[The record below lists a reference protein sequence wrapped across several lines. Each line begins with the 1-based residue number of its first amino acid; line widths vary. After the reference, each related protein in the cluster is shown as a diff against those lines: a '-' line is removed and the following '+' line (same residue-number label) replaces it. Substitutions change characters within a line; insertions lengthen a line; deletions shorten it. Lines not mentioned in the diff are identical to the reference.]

1 MGLKDRILAISNT
14 SVQSRIINV
23 RDMPVIVDADVA
35 EIYGVETKRINEAV
49 RNNRDK
55 FPEDYMLVLSLDELA
70 DLRSKISTT
79 KISTKSRVLP
89 KALTEGLIK
98 VVSNKKSFRKLVAVL
113 AVALTTFCL
122 NAASYSISGDNLGVR
137 WTIDNGELT
146 DVELNGETDVV
157 IPSGVTRI
165 RSDAFRYCDGLKSVT
180 IGGLVEEIE
189 SGAFQGCSD
198 LESVT
203 IGGAIVT
210 IGHNAFANCSDLESV
225 TISSFADSSERPRI
239 GDCAFQGCYSL
250 KSLTIGGN
258 MAEIGNDAFQGCH
271 ELESLTLPS
280 TITRIGQHAFACC
293 YRMKSVTIG
302 GSPSSENSQA
312 LRIEDGA
319 FEYCHELKSVTIG
332 GNVEMLGMSA
342 FWACGRLENV
352 IVGGYVRTIEP
363 QAFGECLKLKSVTV
377 GGGVEYIE
385 FDAFAA
391 CIELANLSLGDSL
404 RSIDARAFRSCR
416 SLTKITIPASTTYI
430 AGDVFLYCTGL
441 KSISV
446 AEDNPAYKAQNG
458 FLLSKDGRTLVVC
471 VNGELDAIPEGVTEI
486 GASAFAGRTDLT
498 SVTIPDS
505 VTRIGESAFSGCSNL
520 TNVVIPASV
529 TYIGSKAFIG
539 CNGLA
544 DEDGFVIVRSL
555 LYDYFGD
562 GVDITIADSVTKIGA
577 NAFDNCDSLTNVT
590 ISESVTSI
598 GDSAFYNCGKLSLAL
613 LPMHLRESV
622 SKDNQFKNCASN
634 FKIVFYEG
642 SLEVVEWAT
651 VGFDANG
658 GAVDIASM
666 DILKG
671 QSLKTI
677 GNLPTPTRTYH
688 RFLGWYT
695 DAEGGEPVTAETI
708 VEGNLTLYAHWEP
721 PKTIYSYDGIFTVGD
736 GVLIDVQLFDTT
748 DTVIPD
754 SVTSIESNGAFMR
767 VYDVL
772 TSVTIPDSVTNI
784 GDRAFYQCSA
794 VRSIIVPQYVCNSSV
809 SSLFPDAYTSITNVV
824 ISENV
829 TSIGMAAFAGCSSL
843 TSITIPNS
851 VTNIEYWAFYGCDNL
866 GLALVPSRLCG
877 IAENS
882 FDTYNSNLQI
892 VYYDDADCID
902 VTFDANG
909 GYVAP
914 SVAQALKGH
923 VKGYGIGNFPSVSR
937 PGYVFKGW
945 FTDAEGGEQVT
956 AATIVEGNL
965 TLYAHWEKLP
975 VYLWCYA
982 MVESDS
988 LDAID
993 IINGDTTS
1001 SSMVIPVPQNAD
1013 GSFVTNI
1020 VFQVKDGYEID
1031 TVTTN
1036 GAVVAEA
1043 SGKKG
1048 VWTLNI
1054 NLSDSNL
1061 SKFEVVAS
1069 ARLENYG
1076 VVAEKAICERTDG
1089 GYSLTAKVGETLNEG
1104 DITFN
1109 ATLNRTIVDTTMG
1122 YDVKIAADG
1131 KSTTARLKGPLF
1143 GVSAIVEDDC
1153 PPNADT
1159 GDPTGTL
1166 VEIDDFFINNFFLAT
1181 YPATNGDEEVGAL
1194 PVAAVPGLFYQ
1205 AAWGDD
1211 IRNLTVGSKVQA
1223 TADILYLGVIK
1234 QTGASGFYK
1243 VIVSEK

>member
-1 MGLKDRILAISNT
+1 M
-14 SVQSRIINV
+14 
-23 RDMPVIVDADVA
+23 
-35 EIYGVETKRINEAV
+35 
-49 RNNRDK
+49 
-55 FPEDYMLVLSLDELA
+55 
-70 DLRSKISTT
+70 
-79 KISTKSRVLP
+79 
-89 KALTEGLIK
+89 
-98 VVSNKKSFRKLVAVL
+98 VSNKKSFRKLVAVL

-137 WTIDNGELT
+137 WTINNGELT
-146 DVELNGETDVV
+146 DVELNGESDVV

-165 RSDAFRYCDGLKSVT
+165 RSDAFRYCNGLKSVT
-180 IGGLVEEIE
+180 IGGSVEEIE

-210 IGHNAFANCSDLESV
+210 IGHNAFENCSDLESV
-225 TISSFADSSERPRI
+225 TISSSADSWKTPRI
-239 GDCAFQGCYSL
+239 GDCAFQGCISL

-258 MAEIGNDAFQGCH
+258 ITEIGHDAFEGCY
-271 ELESLTLPS
+271 ELESLTLPAS
-280 TITRIGQHAFACC
+280 VKRIGFHAFARCHWL
-293 YRMKSVTIG
+293 KSVTIG
-302 GSPSSENSQA
+302 GAPSSENSQA
-312 LRIEDGA
+312 LCIEDRA
-319 FEYCHELKSVTIG
+319 FEYCHELKSFTIG
-332 GNVEMLGMSA
+332 GNVEMLGTSA
-342 FWACGRLENV
+342 FLSCGRLENV
-352 IVGGYVRTIEP
+352 TVGGYVRTIEP

-404 RSIDARAFRSCR
+404 RSIEARAFRSCR
-416 SLTKITIPASTTYI
+416 SLSEIIIPASTTYI
-430 AGDVFLYCTGL
+430 AGDAFLYCTGI

-446 AEDNPAYKAQNG
+446 AEDNPEYMALNG
-458 FLLSKDGRTLVVC
+458 FLLSKDGETLIASVS
-471 VNGELDAIPEGVTEI
+471 GAITDVPERVTEI

-505 VTRIGESAFSGCSNL
+505 VTRIGASAFSGCSNL

-529 TYIGSKAFIG
+529 TYIGDKAFLG

-577 NAFDNCDSLTNVT
+577 NAFDNCGSLTNVT
-590 ISESVTSI
+590 ISESVISI
-598 GDSAFYNCGKLSLAL
+598 GDSAFDNCGKLAFAL
-613 LPMHLRESV
+613 LPMHLSESV
-622 SKDNQFKNCASN
+622 SKNNQFKNCASN

-642 SLEVVEWAT
+642 SLEVVEWVR

-695 DAEGGEPVTAETI
+695 DATGGEPVTAETI

-721 PKTIYSYDGIFTVGD
+721 PKTIFSSGANFTVAD
-736 GVLIDVQLFDTT
+736 GVLIDIELIDTT
-748 DTVIPD
+748 DVVMPS
-754 SVTSIESNGAFMR
+754 SVTNIDDYANVFWYIRDEI
-767 VYDVL
+767 

-784 GDRAFYQCSA
+784 GNFAFENCRNLTSVAIGNGVTKIGHDAFYQCSA

-892 VYYDDADCID
+892 VYYDDADWID

-1013 GSFVTNI
+1013 GSFVTKI

-1061 SKFEVVAS
+1061 GSWFEVVAS

-1076 VVAEKAICERTDG
+1076 VVAEKATCERTDG
-1089 GYSLTAKVGETLNEG
+1089 GYLLAAKSGEMLFEG
-1104 DITFN
+1104 DIVFN
-1109 ATLNRTIVDTTMG
+1109 AMLNGAIVDTTKG
-1122 YDVKIAADG
+1122 YEVKIAADG
-1131 KSTTARLKGPLF
+1131 KSATAQLKSPLF
-1143 GVSAIVEDDC
+1143 GVSAIITDDKH
-1153 PPNADT
+1153 PNADT
-1159 GDPTGTL
+1159 SDPTSSL
-1166 VEIDDFFINNFFLAT
+1166 VEIDDFFINNFFLST
-1181 YPATNGDEEVGAL
+1181 YPETNGGEVVGAL
-1194 PVAAVPGLFYQ
+1194 PVAAVPGLYYQ
-1205 AAWGDD
+1205 AAWGEG

-1223 TADILYLGVIK
+1223 TADTLYLGVIK

-1243 VIVSEK
+1243 VIVSQQ

>member
-1 MGLKDRILAISNT
+1 M
-14 SVQSRIINV
+14 
-23 RDMPVIVDADVA
+23 
-35 EIYGVETKRINEAV
+35 
-49 RNNRDK
+49 
-55 FPEDYMLVLSLDELA
+55 
-70 DLRSKISTT
+70 
-79 KISTKSRVLP
+79 
-89 KALTEGLIK
+89 
-98 VVSNKKSFRKLVAVL
+98 VSYKKSFGKLVAVL

-137 WTIDNGELT
+137 WTINNGELT
-146 DVELNGETDVV
+146 DVELNGESDVV
-157 IPSGVTRI
+157 IPDGVIRI
-165 RSDAFRYCDGLKSVT
+165 RSDAFRYCSGLKSVT
-180 IGGLVEEIE
+180 IGGSVEEIE

-225 TISSFADSSERPRI
+225 TISSSADSWERPRI
-239 GDCAFQGCYSL
+239 GDCAFQGCISL

-258 MAEIGNDAFQGCH
+258 ITEIGNDAFEGCY
-271 ELESLTLPS
+271 ELESLTLPAS
-280 TITRIGQHAFACC
+280 VKRIGFHAFARCHWL
-293 YRMKSVTIG
+293 KSVTIG
-302 GSPSSENSQA
+302 GAPSSENSQA
-312 LRIEDGA
+312 LRIENGA

-332 GNVEMLGMSA
+332 GNVEMLGTSA
-342 FWACGRLENV
+342 FTACGRLENV
-352 IVGGYVRTIEP
+352 TVGGYVRTIEP

-416 SLTKITIPASTTYI
+416 SLSEIIIPASTTYI
-430 AGDVFLYCTGL
+430 AGDAFLYCTGL

-458 FLLSKDGRTLVVC
+458 FLLSKDGRTLVAC

-498 SVTIPDS
+498 SIIIPAS
-505 VTRIGESAFSGCSNL
+505 VTRIGASAFSGCSNL

-529 TYIGSKAFIG
+529 TYIGDKAFLG

-577 NAFDNCDSLTNVT
+577 NAFDNCGSLTSVTVPNGVTSIGSYAFYNCGSLTNVT
-590 ISESVTSI
+590 ISESVTII
-598 GDSAFYNCGKLSLAL
+598 GDSTFSNCGKLALAL
-613 LPMHLRESV
+613 LSMHLRESV

-695 DAEGGEPVTAETI
+695 DAEGGEPVTGDMVVNEN
-708 VEGNLTLYAHWEP
+708 VTLYAHWKAP
-721 PKTIYSYDGIFTVGD
+721 DTTLTIEGAILKVLD
-736 GVLIDVQLFDTT
+736 GVLLHADFCTSEVTIPESVTSIGDSAFYGQQELTSVI
-748 DTVIPD
+748 IPD
-754 SVTSIESNGAFMR
+754 SVTSIGTQAFYNC
-767 VYDVL
+767 VNL
-772 TSVTIPDSVTNI
+772 ASVAIGKGVTNI
-784 GDRAFYQCSA
+784 GSYAFSGCRR
-794 VRSIIVPQYVCNSSV
+794 VTNVIVPQYVCDIEMGSV
-809 SSLFPDAYTSITNVV
+809 FPGAYASITNLV
-824 ISENV
+824 IADGV
-829 TSIGMAAFAGCSSL
+829 TGIARYAFCYYYGVS
-843 TSITIPNS
+843 SITIPNS
-851 VTNIEYWAFYGCDNL
+851 VTNIDRYAFLYCDNL
-866 GLALVPSRLCG
+866 SLALVPSRLKD
-877 IAENS
+877 IVSQNNP
-882 FDTYNSNLQI
+882 FLYSNPEI
-892 VYYDDADCID
+892 VYYDDADRVD

-909 GYVAP
+909 GYVAS
-914 SVAQALKGH
+914 SVANALKGH

-937 PGYVFKGW
+937 PGYEFKGW

-956 AATIVEGNL
+956 AETIVEENL

-975 VYLWCYA
+975 IYQWCYA

-988 LDAID
+988 LDTID

-1001 SSMVIPVPQNAD
+1001 SSMVIPVPQNTD

-1020 VFQVKDGYEID
+1020 VFQVKDGYELD

-1036 GAVVAEA
+1036 GAIVAEA

-1054 NLSDSNL
+1054 DLSDSNS

-1076 VVAEKAICERTDG
+1076 VVAEKAICERTDD
-1089 GYSLTAKVGETLNEG
+1089 GYSLTAKSGEMLFEG
-1104 DITFN
+1104 DIAFN
-1109 ATLNRTIVDTTMG
+1109 AMLNGAIVDTTKG
-1122 YDVKIAADG
+1122 YEVKIAADG
-1131 KSTTARLKGPLF
+1131 KSAIAQLKSPLF
-1143 GVSAIVEDDC
+1143 GVSAIVTDDKH
-1153 PPNADT
+1153 PNANT

-1166 VEIDDFFINNFFLAT
+1166 VEIDDFFIDNFFLST

>member
-1 MGLKDRILAISNT
+1 MVT
-14 SVQSRIINV
+14 
-23 RDMPVIVDADVA
+23 
-35 EIYGVETKRINEAV
+35 Y
-49 RNNRDK
+49 
-55 FPEDYMLVLSLDELA
+55 
-70 DLRSKISTT
+70 
-79 KISTKSRVLP
+79 
-89 KALTEGLIK
+89 
-98 VVSNKKSFRKLVAVL
+98 KKSFRKLVAVL

-146 DVELNGETDVV
+146 DVELNGESDVV
-157 IPSGVTRI
+157 IPDGVIRI
-165 RSDAFRYCDGLKSVT
+165 RSDAFRYCSGLKSVT
-180 IGGLVEEIE
+180 IGGSVEEIE
-189 SGAFQGCSD
+189 GGAFQGCSD

-210 IGHNAFANCSDLESV
+210 IGHNAFASCSDLESV
-225 TISSFADSSERPRI
+225 TISSSADSSERPRI
-239 GDCAFQGCYSL
+239 GDCAFQGCSRL

-258 MAEIGNDAFQGCH
+258 ITEIGNDAFEGCY
-271 ELESLTLPS
+271 ELESLTLPAS
-280 TITRIGQHAFACC
+280 VKRIGFHAFARCHWL
-293 YRMKSVTIG
+293 KSVTIG
-302 GSPSSENSQA
+302 GAPSSENSQA

-319 FEYCHELKSVTIG
+319 FESCHELKSVTIG
-332 GNVEMLGMSA
+332 GNVEMLGTSA
-342 FWACGRLENV
+342 FTACGRLENV
-352 IVGGYVRTIEP
+352 IIGGYVRTIEP
-363 QAFGECLKLKSVTV
+363 QAFGQCLKLKSVTV

-416 SLTKITIPASTTYI
+416 SLSEMIIPTSTTYI
-430 AGDVFLYCTGL
+430 AGDAFLYCTGL

-458 FLLSKDGRTLVVC
+458 FLLSKDGRTLVAC

-486 GASAFAGRTDLT
+486 GASAFAGRTDLA

-529 TYIGSKAFIG
+529 TYIGSKAFFG

-577 NAFDNCDSLTNVT
+577 NAFDNCGSLTSVTVPNGVTSIGSYAFYNCGSLTNVT

-598 GDSAFYNCGKLSLAL
+598 GDSAFSNCGKLALAL

-642 SLEVVEWAT
+642 SLEVVEWAI

-658 GAVDIASM
+658 GSVGTTSM

-721 PKTIYSYDGIFTVGD
+721 PKSIFSSGAIFTVGD
-736 GVLIDVQLFDTT
+736 GALIDIDLIDTT
-748 DTVIPD
+748 DVVIPS
-754 SVTSIESNGAFMR
+754 SVTNIDDNVFWYIRDEI
-767 VYDVL
+767 

-784 GDRAFYQCSA
+784 GDLTFQNFKNLTSVAIGNGVTKIGRDAFSRCSGI
-794 VRSIIVPQYVCNSSV
+794 RSIVVPQYVCNNSV

-851 VTNIEYWAFYGCDNL
+851 VTNIERWAFLGCDNL
-866 GLALVPSRLCG
+866 ELALVPSRLCG
-877 IAENS
+877 NAENS
-882 FDTYNSNLQI
+882 FGTYNSNLQI
-892 VYYDDADCID
+892 VYYDDADWID

-988 LDAID
+988 LNAID
-993 IINGDTTS
+993 IISGDTTS
-1001 SSMVIPVPQNAD
+1001 SSMVILVPQNTD

-1020 VFQVKDGYEID
+1020 VFQVKDGYELD

-1036 GAVVAEA
+1036 GAIVAEA

-1054 NLSDSNL
+1054 NLSDSN
-1061 SKFEVVAS
+1061 SSWFEVVAS

-1076 VVAEKAICERTDG
+1076 VVSEKAICERSDG
-1089 GYSLTAKVGETLNEG
+1089 GYSLTAKSGETLNEG

-1109 ATLNRTIVDTTMG
+1109 AMLNGAIVDTTMG
-1122 YDVKIAADG
+1122 YEVKIAADG
-1131 KSTTARLKGPLF
+1131 KSATARLKGPSF
-1143 GVSAIVEDDC
+1143 GVSAIVEGDC
-1153 PPNADT
+1153 SPNADT

-1194 PVAAVPGLFYQ
+1194 PVVAVPGLFYQ

-1211 IRNLTVGSKVQA
+1211 IRNLTVGQKVQA

>member
-1 MGLKDRILAISNT
+1 MVT
-14 SVQSRIINV
+14 
-23 RDMPVIVDADVA
+23 
-35 EIYGVETKRINEAV
+35 Y
-49 RNNRDK
+49 
-55 FPEDYMLVLSLDELA
+55 
-70 DLRSKISTT
+70 
-79 KISTKSRVLP
+79 
-89 KALTEGLIK
+89 
-98 VVSNKKSFRKLVAVL
+98 KKSFRKLVAVL

-137 WTIDNGELT
+137 WTINNGELT
-146 DVELNGETDVV
+146 DVELNGESDVV
-157 IPSGVTRI
+157 IPDGVTRI
-165 RSDAFRYCDGLKSVT
+165 RSDAFRYCNGLKSVT
-180 IGGLVEEIE
+180 IGGSVEEIE
-189 SGAFQGCSD
+189 SGAFQGCYD

-225 TISSFADSSERPRI
+225 TISSSADSWRTPRI
-239 GDCAFQGCYSL
+239 GDCAFQGCISL

-258 MAEIGNDAFQGCH
+258 ITEIGNDAFEGCY
-271 ELESLTLPS
+271 ELESLTLPAS
-280 TITRIGQHAFACC
+280 VKRIGFHAFARCHWL
-293 YRMKSVTIG
+293 KSVTIG
-302 GSPSSENSQA
+302 GAPSSENSQA

-332 GNVEMLGMSA
+332 GNVEMLGTSA
-342 FWACGRLENV
+342 FLTCGRLENMT
-352 IVGGYVRTIEP
+352 VGGYVRTIEP
-363 QAFGECLKLKSVTV
+363 QAFGECFELKSVTI
-377 GGGVEYIE
+377 GGGVEAIGY
-385 FDAFAA
+385 DAFAA
-391 CIELANLSLGDSL
+391 CLELANLSLGDSL
-404 RSIDARAFRSCR
+404 RSIDARAFRLCR
-416 SLTKITIPASTTYI
+416 SLSEIIIPASTTYI
-430 AGDVFLYCTGL
+430 AGDAFLYCTGI

-458 FLLSKDGRTLVVC
+458 FLLSKDGRTLVAC
-471 VNGELDAIPEGVTEI
+471 VSGVDAIPEGVTEI
-486 GASAFAGRTDLT
+486 GSAFAGRTDLT

-529 TYIGSKAFIG
+529 TYIGDKAFLG

-544 DEDGFVIVRSL
+544 DEDGFVIVRSVL
-555 LYDYFGD
+555 HDYFGE
-562 GVDITIADSVTKIGA
+562 GIDITIADSVTKIGA
-577 NAFDNCDSLTNVT
+577 NAFDNCGSLTSVTVPNGVTSIGSYAFYNCDSLTNVT

-598 GDSAFYNCGKLSLAL
+598 GNSAFNNCGKLALVL
-613 LPMHLRESV
+613 LPMHLSESV
-622 SKDNQFKNCASN
+622 SKNKQFKNCASN

-671 QSLKTI
+671 QSLKII

-695 DAEGGEPVTAETI
+695 DATGGEPVTAETI
-708 VEGNLTLYAHWEP
+708 VEENLTLYAHWEP
-721 PKTIYSYDGIFTVGD
+721 PKSIFSSGAIFTVGD
-736 GVLIDVQLFDTT
+736 GVLIDIDLIDTT
-748 DTVIPD
+748 DVVIPS
-754 SVTSIESNGAFMR
+754 SVTKIDDNVFWYIRDEI
-767 VYDVL
+767 

-784 GDRAFYQCSA
+784 GDLTFQNFKNLTSVAIGNGVTKIGRDAFYRCSGI
-794 VRSIIVPQYVCNSSV
+794 RSIVVPQYVCNNSV
-809 SSLFPDAYTSITNVV
+809 SSLFSDAYTSITNVV

-851 VTNIEYWAFYGCDNL
+851 VTNIELLAFYGCDNL
-866 GLALVPSRLCG
+866 ELALVPSRLCG

-882 FDTYNSNLQI
+882 FDTFNSNLQI
-892 VYYDDADCID
+892 VYYDDADWVD

-937 PGYVFKGW
+937 PGYEFKGW

-988 LDAID
+988 LNALD
-993 IINGDTTS
+993 IISGDTTS
-1001 SSMVIPVPQNAD
+1001 SSMVIPVPQNTD

-1020 VFQVKDGYEID
+1020 VFQVKDGYELD

-1036 GAVVAEA
+1036 GAIVAEA

-1054 NLSDSNL
+1054 DLSDSNS
-1061 SKFEVVAS
+1061 SKFEVIAS

-1089 GYSLTAKVGETLNEG
+1089 GYSLTAKAGETLNEG
-1104 DITFN
+1104 DIAFN
-1109 ATLNRTIVDTTMG
+1109 AMLNGAIVDTTKG
-1122 YDVKIAADG
+1122 YEVKIAADG
-1131 KSTTARLKGPLF
+1131 KSATARLKGPSF

-1153 PPNADT
+1153 PPNANTD
-1159 GDPTGTL
+1159 DPTGTL
-1166 VEIDDFFINNFFLAT
+1166 VEIDDFFINNFFLST

>member
-1 MGLKDRILAISNT
+1 M
-14 SVQSRIINV
+14 
-23 RDMPVIVDADVA
+23 
-35 EIYGVETKRINEAV
+35 
-49 RNNRDK
+49 
-55 FPEDYMLVLSLDELA
+55 
-70 DLRSKISTT
+70 
-79 KISTKSRVLP
+79 
-89 KALTEGLIK
+89 
-98 VVSNKKSFRKLVAVL
+98 VSNKKSFRKLVAVL

-137 WTIDNGELT
+137 WTINNGELT

-165 RSDAFRYCDGLKSVT
+165 RSDAFRYCNGLKSVT
-180 IGGLVEEIE
+180 IGGSVEEIE

-210 IGHNAFANCSDLESV
+210 IGHNAFENCSDLESV
-225 TISSFADSSERPRI
+225 TISSSADSWKTPRI
-239 GDCAFQGCYSL
+239 GDCAFHGCISL

-258 MAEIGNDAFQGCH
+258 ITEIGHDAFEGCY
-271 ELESLTLPS
+271 ELESLTLPAS
-280 TITRIGQHAFACC
+280 VKRIGFHAFARCHWL
-293 YRMKSVTIG
+293 KSVTIG
-302 GSPSSENSQA
+302 GAPSSENSQA
-312 LRIEDGA
+312 LCIEDRA
-319 FEYCHELKSVTIG
+319 FEYCHELKSFTIG
-332 GNVEMLGMSA
+332 GNVEMLGTSA
-342 FWACGRLENV
+342 FLSCGRLENV
-352 IVGGYVRTIEP
+352 TVGGYVRTIEP

-404 RSIDARAFRSCR
+404 RSIEARAFRSCR
-416 SLTKITIPASTTYI
+416 SLSEIIIPASTTYI
-430 AGDVFLYCTGL
+430 AGDAFLYCTGI

-446 AEDNPAYKAQNG
+446 AEDNPEYMALNG
-458 FLLSKDGRTLVVC
+458 FLLSKDGETLIASVS
-471 VNGELDAIPEGVTEI
+471 GAITDVPERVTEI

-529 TYIGSKAFIG
+529 TYIGSKAFFG

-577 NAFDNCDSLTNVT
+577 NAFDNCGSLTNVT
-590 ISESVTSI
+590 ISESVISI
-598 GDSAFYNCGKLSLAL
+598 GDSAFDNCGKLAFAL
-613 LPMHLRESV
+613 LPMHLSESV
-622 SKDNQFKNCASN
+622 SKNNQFKNCASN

-642 SLEVVEWAT
+642 SLEVVEWVR

-695 DAEGGEPVTAETI
+695 DATGGEPVTAETI

-721 PKTIYSYDGIFTVGD
+721 PKTIFSSGANFTVAD
-736 GVLIDVQLFDTT
+736 GVLIDIELIDTT
-748 DTVIPD
+748 DVVMPS
-754 SVTSIESNGAFMR
+754 SVTNIDDYANVFWYIRDEI
-767 VYDVL
+767 

-784 GDRAFYQCSA
+784 GNFAFENCRNLTSVAIGNGVTKIGHDAFYQCSA

-882 FDTYNSNLQI
+882 FDTCNSNLQI
-892 VYYDDADCID
+892 VYYDDADWID

-1013 GSFVTNI
+1013 GSFVTKI

-1061 SKFEVVAS
+1061 GSWFEVVAS

-1076 VVAEKAICERTDG
+1076 VVAEKATCERTDG
-1089 GYSLTAKVGETLNEG
+1089 GYLLAAKSGEMLFEG
-1104 DITFN
+1104 DIVFN
-1109 ATLNRTIVDTTMG
+1109 AMLNGAIVDTTKG
-1122 YDVKIAADG
+1122 YEVKIAADG
-1131 KSTTARLKGPLF
+1131 KSATAQLKSPLF
-1143 GVSAIVEDDC
+1143 GVSAIITDDKH
-1153 PPNADT
+1153 PNADT
-1159 GDPTGTL
+1159 SDPTSSL
-1166 VEIDDFFINNFFLAT
+1166 VEIDDFFINNFFLST
-1181 YPATNGDEEVGAL
+1181 YPETNGGEVVGAL
-1194 PVAAVPGLFYQ
+1194 PVAAVPGLYYQ
-1205 AAWGDD
+1205 AAWGEG

-1223 TADILYLGVIK
+1223 TADTLYLGVIK

-1243 VIVSEK
+1243 VIVSQQ

>member
-1 MGLKDRILAISNT
+1 MVT
-14 SVQSRIINV
+14 
-23 RDMPVIVDADVA
+23 
-35 EIYGVETKRINEAV
+35 Y
-49 RNNRDK
+49 
-55 FPEDYMLVLSLDELA
+55 
-70 DLRSKISTT
+70 
-79 KISTKSRVLP
+79 
-89 KALTEGLIK
+89 
-98 VVSNKKSFRKLVAVL
+98 KKSFRKQVAVL

-122 NAASYSISGDNLGVR
+122 NAASYSISYFGGYYGNLGVR
-137 WTIDNGELT
+137 WTINNGELT
-146 DVELNGETDVV
+146 DVELNGESDVV
-157 IPSGVTRI
+157 IPDGVIRI
-165 RSDAFRYCDGLKSVT
+165 RSDAFRHCSGLKSVT
-180 IGGLVEEIE
+180 IGGSVEEIE
-189 SGAFQGCSD
+189 GGAFQGCSD

-210 IGHNAFANCSDLESV
+210 IGHNAFASCSDLESV
-225 TISSFADSSERPRI
+225 TISSSAYSWKTPRI
-239 GDCAFQGCYSL
+239 GDLAFQGCNSL
-250 KSLTIGGN
+250 KRLTIGGN
-258 MAEIGNDAFQGCH
+258 IAEIGNNAFQGCH
-271 ELESLTLPS
+271 ELESLTLS
-280 TITRIGQHAFACC
+280 ASVKRIGFHAFAGCSWL
-293 YRMKSVTIG
+293 KSVTIG
-302 GSPSSENSQA
+302 GSPSNANLQA
-312 LRIEDGA
+312 LCIEDGA
-319 FEYCHELKSVTIG
+319 FELCRELTHVTIG

-342 FWACGRLENV
+342 FLSCGRLENV
-352 IVGGYVRTIEP
+352 TIGGYVGTIEP

-416 SLTKITIPASTTYI
+416 SLSEIIIPASTTYI
-430 AGDVFLYCTGL
+430 AGDAFLYCTGL

-458 FLLSKDGRTLVVC
+458 FLLSKDGCTLVAC
-471 VNGELDAIPEGVTEI
+471 VNGELDAIPEDVTEI

-498 SVTIPDS
+498 SVAMPDS

-529 TYIGSKAFIG
+529 TYIGDKAFLG

-562 GVDITIADSVTKIGA
+562 GIDITIADSVTKIGA
-577 NAFDNCDSLTNVT
+577 NAFDNCDSLTSVTLPNGVTSIGSCAFYNCDSLTNVT

-598 GDSAFYNCGKLSLAL
+598 GDSAFSYCGKLALAL
-613 LPMHLRESV
+613 LPMHLSESV
-622 SKDNQFKNCASN
+622 SKNKQFKNCASN

-695 DAEGGEPVTAETI
+695 DAEGGEPATGDMIVNENVTF
-708 VEGNLTLYAHWEP
+708 YAHWKAP
-721 PKTIYSYDGIFTVGD
+721 DTIPTIEGAILKVFD
-736 GVLIDVQLFDTT
+736 GVLLHADFCTSEVTIPESVTSIGDSAFYGQQELTSVI
-748 DTVIPD
+748 IPD
-754 SVTSIESNGAFMR
+754 SVTSIGTQAFYNC
-767 VYDVL
+767 VNLAGVA
-772 TSVTIPDSVTNI
+772 IGKGVTNI
-784 GDRAFYQCSA
+784 GSYAFSGCSR
-794 VRSIIVPQYVCNSSV
+794 VTNVIVPQYVCDVEMGSV
-809 SSLFPDAYTSITNVV
+809 FPGAYASITNLV
-824 ISENV
+824 IADGV
-829 TSIGMAAFAGCSSL
+829 TGIARYAFWNYYGVS
-843 TSITIPNS
+843 SITIPNS
-851 VTNIEYWAFYGCDNL
+851 VTNIDRYAFLYCDNL
-866 GLALVPSRLCG
+866 SLALVPSRLKD
-877 IAENS
+877 IVSQNNP
-882 FDTYNSNLQI
+882 FLYSNPEI
-892 VYYDDADCID
+892 VYYDDADWVD

-914 SVAQALKGH
+914 SVAHALKGH
-923 VKGYGIGNFPSVSR
+923 VSGYGIGNFPSVSR
-937 PGYVFKGW
+937 PGYEFKGW

-988 LDAID
+988 LNAID
-993 IINGDTTS
+993 IISGDTIS
-1001 SSMVIPVPQNAD
+1001 SSMVIPVPQNID

-1020 VFQVKDGYEID
+1020 VFQVKDGYELD

-1036 GAVVAEA
+1036 GAMVAEA
-1043 SGKKG
+1043 SGKKD

-1054 NLSDSNL
+1054 DLSDSNS

-1089 GYSLTAKVGETLNEG
+1089 GYSLAAKSGEMLFEG
-1104 DITFN
+1104 DVAFN
-1109 ATLNRTIVDTTMG
+1109 AMLNGAIVDTTKG
-1122 YDVKIAADG
+1122 YKVKIAADG
-1131 KSTTARLKGPLF
+1131 KSATARLKGPSF

-1159 GDPTGTL
+1159 DDPTGTL
-1166 VEIDDFFINNFFLAT
+1166 VEIDDFFINNFFLST

-1194 PVAAVPGLFYQ
+1194 PVSAVPGLFYQ

-1211 IRNLTVGSKVQA
+1211 IRNLTVGQKVQA

>member
-1 MGLKDRILAISNT
+1 M
-14 SVQSRIINV
+14 
-23 RDMPVIVDADVA
+23 
-35 EIYGVETKRINEAV
+35 
-49 RNNRDK
+49 
-55 FPEDYMLVLSLDELA
+55 
-70 DLRSKISTT
+70 
-79 KISTKSRVLP
+79 
-89 KALTEGLIK
+89 
-98 VVSNKKSFRKLVAVL
+98 

-137 WTIDNGELT
+137 WTINNGELT
-146 DVELNGETDVV
+146 DVELNGESDVV

-165 RSDAFRYCDGLKSVT
+165 RSDAFRYCNGLKSVT
-180 IGGLVEEIE
+180 IGGSVEEIE

-225 TISSFADSSERPRI
+225 TISSSADSWKTPRI
-239 GDCAFQGCYSL
+239 GDCAFQGCISL

-258 MAEIGNDAFQGCH
+258 ITEIGHDAFEGCY
-271 ELESLTLPS
+271 ELESLTLPAS
-280 TITRIGQHAFACC
+280 VKRIGFHAFARCHWL
-293 YRMKSVTIG
+293 KSVTIG
-302 GSPSSENSQA
+302 GAPSSENSQA
-312 LRIEDGA
+312 LCIEDRA
-319 FEYCHELKSVTIG
+319 FEYCHELKSFTIG
-332 GNVEMLGMSA
+332 GNVEMLGTSA
-342 FWACGRLENV
+342 FLSCGRLENV
-352 IVGGYVRTIEP
+352 TVGGYVRTIEP

-404 RSIDARAFRSCR
+404 RSIEARAFRSCR
-416 SLTKITIPASTTYI
+416 SLSEIIIPASTTYI
-430 AGDVFLYCTGL
+430 AGDAFLYCTGI

-446 AEDNPAYKAQNG
+446 AEDNPEYMALNG
-458 FLLSKDGRTLVVC
+458 FLLSKDGETLIASVS
-471 VNGELDAIPEGVTEI
+471 GAITDVPERVTEI

-529 TYIGSKAFIG
+529 TYIGSKAFFG

-577 NAFDNCDSLTNVT
+577 NAFDNCGSLTNVT
-590 ISESVTSI
+590 ISESVISI
-598 GDSAFYNCGKLSLAL
+598 GDSAFDNCGKLAFAL
-613 LPMHLRESV
+613 LPMHLSESV
-622 SKDNQFKNCASN
+622 SKNNQFKNCASN

-642 SLEVVEWAT
+642 SLEVVEWVR

-695 DAEGGEPVTAETI
+695 DATGGEPVTAETI
-708 VEGNLTLYAHWEP
+708 VEGNLTLYAHWES
-721 PKTIYSYDGIFTVGD
+721 PKTIFSSGANFTVAD
-736 GVLIDVQLFDTT
+736 GVLIDIELIDTT
-748 DTVIPD
+748 DVVIPS
-754 SVTSIESNGAFMR
+754 SVTNIDDYANVFWYIRDEI
-767 VYDVL
+767 

-784 GDRAFYQCSA
+784 GNFAFENCRNLTSVAIGNGVTKIGHDAFYQCSA

-882 FDTYNSNLQI
+882 FDTCNSNLQI
-892 VYYDDADCID
+892 VYYDDADWID

-1013 GSFVTNI
+1013 GSFVTKI

-1061 SKFEVVAS
+1061 GSWFEVVAS

-1076 VVAEKAICERTDG
+1076 VVAEKATCERTDG
-1089 GYSLTAKVGETLNEG
+1089 GYLLAAKSGEMLFEG
-1104 DITFN
+1104 DIVFN
-1109 ATLNRTIVDTTMG
+1109 AMLNGAIVDTTKG
-1122 YDVKIAADG
+1122 YEVKIAADG
-1131 KSTTARLKGPLF
+1131 KSATAQLKSPLF
-1143 GVSAIVEDDC
+1143 GVSAIITDDKY
-1153 PPNADT
+1153 PNADT
-1159 GDPTGTL
+1159 SDPTSSL
-1166 VEIDDFFINNFFLAT
+1166 VEIDDFFINNFFLST
-1181 YPATNGDEEVGAL
+1181 YPETNGGEVVGAL
-1194 PVAAVPGLFYQ
+1194 PVAAVPGLYYQ
-1205 AAWGDD
+1205 AAWGEG

-1223 TADILYLGVIK
+1223 TADTLYLGVIK

-1243 VIVSEK
+1243 VIVSQQ